1 MKVLHINAG
10 LESGG
15 GLTHIVNLLSQA
27 KKAGQAFDLLT
38 FAEGPVAQAAREKG
52 IKTIVLGGSSRYDLA
67 LLKRLKKTIKDGRYN
82 LVHSHGARAN
92 LFVSLIKSSLPCPW
106 LITVHS
112 DPAIDFER
120 RGIAGKIFTK
130 LNLRAI
136 KQADGVFAIT
146 PRFEKI
152 LLNYGVKP
160 SRIHVIYNGIDF
172 RDNRNIAGKEDHAGF
187 NIINVGRLEKVKG
200 QDLLLKA
207 FKAAN
212 LPQAH
217 LYIAGSGSQEADLK
231 KSRQDLALTN
241 QVTFTGFLTQ
251 AELRQLYR
259 KMDLAILS
267 SYSES
272 FPLVLLEAADNLL
285 PLLATDVG
293 GARELIP
300 EGKGWVVPVNE
311 EKAMADQLR
320 AIAALPKKELAAI
333 AQTEKAY
340 ARQHFSLDRQLADV
354 LAGYQACLQ
363 GEKA

>member
-1 MKVLHINAG
+1 M
-10 LESGG
+10 
-15 GLTHIVNLLSQA
+15 
-27 KKAGQAFDLLT
+27 
-38 FAEGPVAQAAREKG
+38 
-52 IKTIVLGGSSRYDLA
+52 
-67 LLKRLKKTIKDGRYN
+67 
-82 LVHSHGARAN
+82 
-92 LFVSLIKSSLPCPW
+92 
-106 LITVHS
+106 
-112 DPAIDFER
+112 
-120 RGIAGKIFTK
+120 
-130 LNLRAI
+130 
-136 KQADGVFAIT
+136 
-146 PRFEKI
+146 
-152 LLNYGVKP
+152 
-160 SRIHVIYNGIDF
+160 
-172 RDNRNIAGKEDHAGF
+172 
-187 NIINVGRLEKVKG
+187 
-200 QDLLLKA
+200 LKA

-231 KSRQDLALTN
+231 KLRQDLALTD

-251 AELRQLYR
+251 AELRQIYR
-259 KMDLAILS
+259 KIDLAVLS

-320 AIAALPKKELAAI
+320 AIAALPKEELAAI